1 MSILPH
7 WHVIHHRSSPL
18 GKDGDAGRWCCISA
32 RISGTRGGGLLLY
45 IAGSGKYFKVAVTKL
60 AIHSGP
66 PPPEQG

>member
-1 MSILPH
+1 MEMQVDNAAFLQEL
-7 WHVIHHRSSPL
+7 R
-18 GKDGDAGRWCCISA
+18 
-32 RISGTRGGGLLLY
+32 RGGVLRLY